1 MANKKI
7 NQLVTKTSI
16 GTSDL
21 FMIGDASTGQLY
33 KKTIAD
39 LQATLS
45 GTISGS
51 GSAGY
56 ITKFS
61 GTTAIANSV
70 MYETASKIGLGT
82 LTPGYALDV
91 VGTIRAS
98 TDVIISSDARIKEN
112 INLIE
117 NALDKTCALEG
128 VYYTRTD
135 LEDKSRKVGFIAQQ
149 VAEFLPEVV
158 SIDQDG
164 NYGVNYGNITALLVE
179 AIKELNK
186 EIEILKAK

>member
-51 GSAGY
+51 GSTGY

-98 TDVIISSDARIKEN
+98 VDVIISSDARIKEN
-112 INLIE
+112 INPIDNSLE
-117 NALDKTCALEG
+117 KTCALKG

-135 LEDKSRKVGFIAQQ
+135 LDDKSRKVGFIAQE
-149 VAEFLPEVV
+149 VAEILPEVV
-158 SIDQDG
+158 SLDQEG

-179 AIKELNK
+179 AIKELKK
-186 EIEILKAK
+186 EIDILKAK

>member
-7 NQLVTKTSI
+7 NQLVTKSAI
-16 GTSDL
+16 GSSDL

-179 AIKELNK
+179 AIKELKK